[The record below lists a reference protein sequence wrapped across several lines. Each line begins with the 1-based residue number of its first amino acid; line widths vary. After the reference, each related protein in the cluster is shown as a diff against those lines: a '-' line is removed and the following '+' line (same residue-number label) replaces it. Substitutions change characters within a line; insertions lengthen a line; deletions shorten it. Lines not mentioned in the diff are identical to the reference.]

1 MKMNKIILSLIISMI
16 VTGGITAQNCMAQD
30 QTDQPPP
37 VPQVSLALKDSL
49 APDKLVYL
57 LDDPV
62 KIVLTLQNNGEDI
75 ITSKGFMDKPF
86 QLLLTFTGPDGKT
99 ILANDL
105 GSSLHPEP
113 PPPLVIPLDTNDDG
127 VAELVQVEPVE
138 TIANGWL
145 LTVTLPDAHAYYTLS
160 KAGNYSVKAVIP
172 IRTYPDIDYNEGGVD
187 YSELNSS
194 PPDWPK
200 VVESN
205 TVNFSLITDADGD
218 GYYYP
223 EDYRKGTNGQY
234 IPPDC
239 DDSNPA
245 VHPGATP
252 GTPYSGIDYDC
263 DPSTP
268 DGAGSPKGT
277 IVVQADKHT
286 VGGGSHPVTTKAPIS
301 ALPVKILD
309 KSPNSCVAKYGVNW
323 QNYQD
328 EWFNCPSVASGATDT
343 TGKATFLVAP
353 GDYIVVGEYNPDKM
367 PNTGDELY
375 IGGSIGTVA
384 ANQTAQR
391 YVQVIAKA
399 DGKNVPAKYTVLTGT
414 QLLVIEPE
422 YVEWS
427 GTQELYPF
435 VFESVGDWGIVTSI
449 APPEGFVADYQ
460 SLSTEV
466 DSEIDALQFTV
477 VDEGS
482 KWVDT
487 EVEYKIKHKGKT
499 QIIKS
504 KIGVKKKGNKRD

>member
-1 MKMNKIILSLIISMI
+1 MKKIILSLIISMI
-16 VTGGITAQNCMAQD
+16 VMGGITAQYGMAQTAPD
-30 QTDQPPP
+30 LK
-37 VPQVSLALKDSL
+37 VSLALMDSR

-57 LDDPV
+57 LNDPV
-62 KIVLTLQNNGEDI
+62 KVVLTLENSGGDI

-113 PPPLVIPLDTNDDG
+113 PPPPVIPVEDSNG
-127 VAELVQVEPVE
+127 VAQLVQVEPVE
-138 TIANGWL
+138 TIPNGWI

-160 KAGNYSVKAVIP
+160 KAGRYSVKAVIP
-172 IRTYPDIDYNEGGVD
+172 MRTYPAIDYNQGGVD
-187 YSELNSS
+187 YSQLNSS
-194 PPDWPK
+194 PLDWPK
-200 VVESN
+200 ALESN
-205 TVNFSLITDADGD
+205 TVNFSLIADADGD

-252 GTPYSGIDYDC
+252 GTPYNGIDYDC

-268 DGAGSPKGT
+268 DGAGAPKGT
-277 IVVQADKHT
+277 IIIQADKHT
-286 VGGGSHPVTTKAPIS
+286 VGGGNHPVTTKAPI
-301 ALPVKILD
+301 AGLPVKVLD
-309 KSPNSCVAKYGVNW
+309 KSPKSCVAKYGVNW

-328 EWFNCPSVASGATDT
+328 EWVKCPSVVSGITDA
-343 TGKATFLVAP
+343 TGKATLLVPP
-353 GDYIVVGEYNPDKM
+353 GDYLVVSEYNPDKK
-367 PNTGDELY
+367 PGTGDELY

-391 YVQVIAKA
+391 YVQVIVKA
-399 DGKNVPAKYTVLTGT
+399 DGKNVPAKYTMLTGSR
-414 QLLVIEPE
+414 LLIIEPE
-422 YVEWS
+422 YIEWS

-435 VFESVGDWGIVTSI
+435 IFESEGDWGVVTSI
-449 APPEGFVADYQ
+449 TPPEGFVADYKK
-460 SLSTEV
+460 LSAEV
-466 DSEIDALQFTV
+466 DSEIESVQFTV
-477 VDEGS
+477 IDVGS

-487 EVEYKIKHKGKT
+487 EVEYKVNHKGKT
-499 QIIKS
+499 QTIKS
-504 KIGVKKKGNKRD
+504 KIGVKRKGNKQD